1 VGGTQSHA
9 DPASEA
15 VRLLAGAAARDLD
28 LHLVG
33 GVAIAAAANGDP
45 LPIAREFKDVD
56 FVTRRGQA
64 KSVKALMLDC
74 GYAPDE
80 QFNAMNGGRR
90 LLFWDEARRRQVDVF
105 IGRFEMCHRIPVL
118 EQARTGDQTIP
129 LPELLLTKLQIVELN
144 EKDAWDIFH
153 LLSGVPVGRGGSGQD
168 AVLDTD
174 RFARLLG
181 ADWGWWRT
189 VTGSLAQLPGLAAE
203 KPQLVPVGA
212 PFDPLAQARQLE
224 EVALQAPKGV
234 KWKLRAN
241 VGDRVRWYEVPE
253 EVDH

>member
-144 EKDAWDIFH
+144 EKDAVD
-153 LLSGVPVGRGGSGQD
+153 LLN
-168 AVLDTD
+168 
-174 RFARLLG
+174 LLG
-181 ADWGWWRT
+181 THDVSAASTAGADLDGARVAELCRRDWGLWRT
-189 VTGSLAQLPGLAAE
+189 STRNLQVIQAAASTAAVSNAHRRRM
-203 KPQLVPVGA
+203 LLGVGT
-212 PFDPLAQARQLE
+212 
-224 EVALQAPKGV
+224 LQDLIAAAPKT
-234 KWKLRAN
+234 WRWRARSLI
-241 VGDRVRWYEVPE
+241 GERLRWYEEPE
-253 EVDH
+253 EVR